1 MGPACVATEMPLNRN
16 VFAVGSFRFTS
27 FVPELII
34 MDDRE
39 QLSALI
45 GDIYD
50 AVFDPDH
57 RTDVLDRIADFAGGD
72 SGGLLSKHAP
82 GKAEQLY
89 CYIGN
94 DSESLRAYS

>member
-1 MGPACVATEMPLNRN
+1 
-16 VFAVGSFRFTS
+16 
-27 FVPELII
+27 

-50 AVFDPDH
+50 CVFDPTR
-57 RTDVLDRIADFAGGD
+57 RTDVLDRIAEFAGGH
-72 SGGLLSKHAP
+72 SGGLLSKHAL
-82 GKAEQLY
+82 GKAENLY

-94 DSESLRAYS
+94 EPESLQAYSESYPKLNSAAGPRCRSGSIRS